1 MKHKTAN
8 LRDFLR
14 MNPEEKAQDVAKKF
28 GVSSAYIY
36 QMRSKMRRELF
47 PPSVMAA
54 ATADVVK
61 VDEALVQEG
70 VFSPPVK
77 VDAVLDTRA
86 VQYGTFADGAALMQS
101 LKRTLS
107 AHAQQHNKTFAD
119 DQWEALEMI
128 IHKIARIVNGN
139 PDNVDSWTDIAGYAT
154 LIADRL
160 QGNAR

>member
-8 LRDFLR
+8 LREFLR
-14 MNPEEKAQDVAKKF
+14 TNPEEKAPDVAKKF
-28 GVSSAYIY
+28 GVTVAYVY

-47 PPSVMAA
+47 SPSVMAA
-54 ATADVVK
+54 AVAAVAPAVTNPDA
-61 VDEALVQEG
+61 G
-70 VFSPPVK
+70 R

-86 VQYGTFADGAALMQS
+86 TQYGTFKDGAALMQS

-107 AHAQQHNKTFAD
+107 AHAQKHGNTFAD

-154 LIADRL
+154 LVADRL